1 MSLVKV
7 RSQDTSHF
15 QEKTRIGYAEVEEHG
30 LNIAHTRS
38 IFQQH
43 QRGAFTLLK
52 EGTKQMGL
60 DISKSNDDKEHAAVF
75 FANVV
80 GTSDVGIGVD
90 GTSTSGTGVKGNST
104 SGVGVWGESE
114 QGEGVHGISHS
125 ITAGVAGYNDTAGA
139 GVFGQSQN
147 FDGVI
152 GESHSNQH
160 AGVTGRNTAG
170 GMAGF
175 FDGNVVVTGDIT
187 LTNADFAEDFD
198 ITAISEVEPGTVMV
212 FNQYGALQPSQ
223 QAYDK
228 RVAGV
233 ISGAGT
239 YKPALILDKQR
250 PSENR
255 MPVALVGKV
264 YCKVDASYGPI
275 EVGDLL
281 TTSDTPGH
289 AMKADDPFKAFGSV
303 IGKALHPLKAG
314 QALLPILIALQ

>member
-1 MSLVKV
+1 
-7 RSQDTSHF
+7 
-15 QEKTRIGYAEVEEHG
+15 
-30 LNIAHTRS
+30 
-38 IFQQH
+38 
-43 QRGAFTLLK
+43 
-52 EGTKQMGL
+52 MGL
-60 DISKSNDDKEHAAVF
+60 DISKFKDDKDHAADF
-75 FANVV
+75 FANVA
-80 GTSDVGIGVD
+80 GKSDVGIGVE
-90 GTSTSGTGVKGNST
+90 GISTSGTGVRGDST
-104 SGVGVWGESE
+104 SGVGTMGLSSTAQGVWGESQ

-125 ITAGVAGYNDTAGA
+125 ITAGVAGYNDNQGA
-139 GVFGQSQN
+139 GVFGESQN
-147 FDGVI
+147 FDGVV

-160 AGVTGRNTAG
+160 AGVTGRNKAG

-187 LTNADFAEDFD
+187 LTDADFAEEFD
-198 ITAISEVEPGTVMV
+198 VIGIAEVEPGTVMV
-212 FNQYGALQPSQ
+212 LDRYGAVQPSQ

-239 YKPALILDKQR
+239 YKPALILDKQH
-250 PSENR
+250 SSGNR

-264 YCKVDASYGPI
+264 YCKVDACYGSI

-289 AMKADDPFKAFGSV
+289 AMKADDPLKAFGTV
-303 IGKALHPLKAG
+303 IGKALRPLKAG

>member
-1 MSLVKV
+1 
-7 RSQDTSHF
+7 
-15 QEKTRIGYAEVEEHG
+15 
-30 LNIAHTRS
+30 
-38 IFQQH
+38 
-43 QRGAFTLLK
+43 
-52 EGTKQMGL
+52 MGL
-60 DISKSNDDKEHAAVF
+60 DISKSNDDKEYAAVF

-80 GTSDVGIGVD
+80 GKSDVGIGVE
-90 GTSTSGTGVKGNST
+90 GISTSGTGVKGDST
-104 SGVGVWGESE
+104 SGAGVVGTSTTAQGVWGESQ

-125 ITAGVAGYNDTAGA
+125 IAAGVAGYNDNAGA

-147 FDGVI
+147 FDGVV

-187 LTNADFAEDFD
+187 LTDADFAEEFD
-198 ITAISEVEPGTVMV
+198 VTATTEIEPGTVMV
-212 FNQYGALQPSQ
+212 LDHYGAVQPSR

-233 ISGAGT
+233 ISGAGA
-239 YKPALILDKQR
+239 YKPALILDKQH
-250 PSENR
+250 SSGNR

-264 YCKVDASYGPI
+264 YCKVDARYASI

-303 IGKALHPLKAG
+303 IGKALRPLKAG
-314 QALLPILIALQ
+314 QALIPILIALQ

>member
-1 MSLVKV
+1 
-7 RSQDTSHF
+7 
-15 QEKTRIGYAEVEEHG
+15 
-30 LNIAHTRS
+30 
-38 IFQQH
+38 
-43 QRGAFTLLK
+43 
-52 EGTKQMGL
+52 MGL
-60 DISKSNDDKEHAAVF
+60 DISKFKDDKDHAADF
-75 FANVV
+75 FANVA
-80 GTSDVGIGVD
+80 GKSDVGIGVE
-90 GTSTSGTGVKGNST
+90 GISTSGTGVRGDST
-104 SGVGVWGESE
+104 SGVGTMGLSSTAQGVWGESQ

-125 ITAGVAGYNDTAGA
+125 ITAGVAGYNDNQGA

-175 FDGNVVVTGDIT
+175 FDGNVIVTGDIT
-187 LTNADFAEDFD
+187 LTDADFAEEFD
-198 ITAISEVEPGTVMV
+198 VTATTEVEPGTVMILDHDGV
-212 FNQYGALQPSQ
+212 AQPSRQ
-223 QAYDK
+223 SYDK

-239 YKPALILDKQR
+239 YKPALILDKQH
-250 PSENR
+250 SSGNR

-264 YCKVDASYGPI
+264 YCKVDARYASI

-303 IGKALHPLKAG
+303 IGKALRPLKAG
-314 QALLPILIALQ
+314 QALIPILIALQ